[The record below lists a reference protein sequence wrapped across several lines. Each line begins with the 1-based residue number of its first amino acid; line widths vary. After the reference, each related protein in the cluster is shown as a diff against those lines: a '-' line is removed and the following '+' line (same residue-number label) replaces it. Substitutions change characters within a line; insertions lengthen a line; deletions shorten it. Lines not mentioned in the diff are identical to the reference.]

1 MVRQNADSDGFKR
14 MPLLNDFVD
23 VPETIDFVDQE
34 PVGPLCED
42 DGEKENAAF
51 GSNISRHRRIILQP
65 YVV

>member
-1 MVRQNADSDGFKR
+1 
-14 MPLLNDFVD
+14 MPLLYDFVD

-51 GSNISRHRRIILQP
+51 GTNISRHNL
-65 YVV
+65 